1 MIKNLDTNNFND
13 TVSEG
18 VHLVDFWA
26 AWCGPCRMMNP
37 ILEQYS
43 NENTLGVQVSK
54 VNVDEQQELA
64 MQFGI
69 RSIPTMLIFKDGE
82 IVHEIVGAVPYNV
95 IDETIE
101 NNIK

>member
-1 MIKNLDTNNFND
+1 MIKNLDINNFD
-13 TVSEG
+13 STVAEG

-26 AWCGPCRMMNP
+26 TWCGPCRMMNP
-37 ILEQYS
+37 ILEEYS

-64 MQFGI
+64 SKYRI
-69 RSIPTMLIFKDGE
+69 SSIPTMLIFKNGE
-82 IVHEIVGAVPYNV
+82 VVHEIIGAVPYNV
-95 IDETIE
+95 INETIA

>member
-1 MIKNLDTNNFND
+1 MINNLDTNNFNN
-13 TVSEG
+13 TISEG

-64 MQFGI
+64 MRFGI
-69 RSIPTMLIFKDGE
+69 SSIPTMLIFKDGE

-95 IDETIE
+95 INETIE